1 MVYEKLKEEVKK
13 LIIDAENSAN
23 RIDEAIENCD
33 AFKFSYLLGD
43 TDEARGA
50 TMILSKIIP
59 DDPEV
64 KKMWLDATYAWK
76 AAYKGRDKFDEKCT
90 CKKR

>member
-1 MVYEKLKEEVKK
+1 MVHEKLIGEVKK
-13 LIIDAENSAN
+13 LIVDAENSAN
-23 RIDEAIENCD
+23 RTDEAIGNCD

-50 TMILSKIIP
+50 AMVLSKILP

-76 AAYKGRDKFDEKCT
+76 TAYKGRDKFDEKCQ